1 MFNLKFAKF
10 ITLATK
16 QVAAH
21 NISDFSERV
30 FLKINNMNKIVRVR
44 IIGISEKSF
53 GTRFKINNEI
63 RYEIPIIANGRF
75 IIFSPPFM

>member
-1 MFNLKFAKF
+1 
-10 ITLATK
+10 
-16 QVAAH
+16 
-21 NISDFSERV
+21 
-30 FLKINNMNKIVRVR
+30 MNKIVRVR

-75 IIFSPPFM
+75 IIFSPSFIKLKNKAFKL